1 MNPSIVQTVI
11 KPNKAFTACNWDI
24 MWDQHDM
31 AGDAAMNLN
40 NMNGYYFLS
49 SNLDSGG

>member
-1 MNPSIVQTVI
+1 
-11 KPNKAFTACNWDI
+11 

-49 SNLDSGG
+49 RNLDSGGRIESLSTTTVIVGVV